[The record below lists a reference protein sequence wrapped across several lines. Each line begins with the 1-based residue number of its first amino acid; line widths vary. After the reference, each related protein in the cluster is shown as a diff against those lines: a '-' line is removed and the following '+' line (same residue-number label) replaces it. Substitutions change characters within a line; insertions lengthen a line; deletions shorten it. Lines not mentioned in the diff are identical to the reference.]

1 MRKFAAIV
9 LTLLTTSLSQ
19 ATAASIATANVVL
32 EDLVP
37 VAHTS
42 SIAGEKTRL
51 LISALL
57 SDSPAVTLLDRRQL
71 SALVDER
78 QLDQTRDNG
87 DFSVEHEQSVIGADY
102 LLGGSLLD
110 DGFSQ
115 HFFGKLV
122 SVRDGSMR
130 AFTITGTRYQPL
142 QAFSAQVAD
151 KMLTLIRQEQ
161 STDKRQPATEKLV
174 KLQRLTESLAAYDKP
189 AIAVSIDEQHM
200 RRRVIDPAAET
211 EFLVF
216 GAETGF
222 PVIDNDPRFEE
233 YVDVMILG
241 EGFTEVSYRNGR
253 ALGVTARLEV
263 KAVSRTTGR
272 VLAVDRQTSV
282 VVAGTEL
289 IGSKNALA
297 KASAAIAMRM
307 LPKLVGELRQ

>member
-1 MRKFAAIV
+1 MNKFISIA
-9 LTLLTTSLSQ
+9 LTMALACLSQTSL
-19 ATAASIATANVVL
+19 ASIAKARVVL

-42 SIAGEKTRL
+42 SSIGTRTRL
-51 LISALL
+51 MISGLL
-57 SDSPAVTLLDRRQL
+57 SESPAVTLLDREQL
-71 SALVDER
+71 SSLVDER
-78 QLDQTRDNG
+78 TLGQTQDNG
-87 DFSVEHEQSVIGADY
+87 DFAVEHEQAIAGADY

-122 SVRDGSMR
+122 DVRDGSMR
-130 AFTITGTRYQPL
+130 AFTVSGNRYQPL
-142 QAFSAQVAD
+142 ETFSSRVTE
-151 KMLTLIRQEQ
+151 KMLALIQQEQ
-161 STDKRQPATEKLV
+161 STDKREPATEKLT
-174 KLQRLTESLAAYDKP
+174 KLQQLTESLAAYDKP
-189 AIAVSIDEQHM
+189 TIAVSIDEQHI

-222 PVIDNDPRFEE
+222 PMIDNDPRFQE

-263 KAVSRTTGR
+263 KAISRKTGR
-272 VLAVDRQTSV
+272 LLAIDRQTSV

-307 LPKLVGELRQ
+307 LPKLVGEPR